1 MITSDSVNQIIKNS
15 VNFNNNLT
23 EGSQANYVYISD
35 KGESLIRVV
44 DDNSNQENSTT
55 QNQLKVILKR

>member
-23 EGSQANYVYISD
+23 EGGQANYVYISD